1 MSTSGGKRVAS
12 VGKGVRYQ
20 MLGKAGS
27 KQRGDH
33 LRAGTDRAAALR
45 CDAGSPEEFI
55 ALAEGIAERTGRQ
68 TQGWSYIQS
77 FSKDEMDPSNP
88 DDVRRANDLGY
99 LLAKERHPNAP
110 ALSITHTDG
119 ETGCV
124 HNHITSINHDTET
137 GRALDADGRHWV
149 IHAANDRVMQE
160 RGHDVA
166 QRGVRRG
173 QAEVWAERKGE
184 RGARG
189 QTAVLRQAIDT
200 ALADPRSTDEDAYR
214 EVLQEHGVTLTAK
227 DYRIGRPDEQGR
239 HRISRG
245 WTYSAELEDG
255 TEVRRKASA
264 LGPEYTHKGT
274 AATLEKH
281 REKQQSRQTSTAT
294 RQRLL
299 DRRRD
304 QVDRGRDRGRSAT
317 EGR

>member
-27 KQRGDH
+27 KQRGEH

-45 CDAGSPEEFI
+45 CDANSPEEFI
-55 ALAEGIAERTGRQ
+55 SLAEGIAERTGRP

-77 FSKDEMDPSNP
+77 FSKDELDPSNP

-110 ALSITHTDG
+110 VLSITHTDG

-124 HNHITSINHDTET
+124 HNHVTAINHDIET
-137 GRALDADGRHWV
+137 GRALDADGRHWT
-149 IHAANDRVMQE
+149 IHAANDRVMAE

-166 QRGVRRG
+166 QRGHRRG
-173 QAEVWAERKGE
+173 QAEVWAERKGSK
-184 RGARG
+184 ANRG
-189 QTAVLRQAIDT
+189 QTAVVRAAVDE

-214 EVLQEHGVTLTAK
+214 GVLQEKGVTLTAK
-227 DYRIGRPDEQGR
+227 DYHIGRPDEQGHQR
-239 HRISRG
+239 VSRG
-245 WTYSAELEDG
+245 WTYSADLEDG

-264 LGPEYTHKGT
+264 LGPGYTHKGT
-274 AATLEKH
+274 AETLDKH
-281 REKQQSRQTSTAT
+281 RETQRRQQKGSSMRQ
-294 RQRLL
+294 QLL
-299 DRRRD
+299 ERRRE
-304 QVDRGRDRGRSAT
+304 QRDRGRDRGRSAS